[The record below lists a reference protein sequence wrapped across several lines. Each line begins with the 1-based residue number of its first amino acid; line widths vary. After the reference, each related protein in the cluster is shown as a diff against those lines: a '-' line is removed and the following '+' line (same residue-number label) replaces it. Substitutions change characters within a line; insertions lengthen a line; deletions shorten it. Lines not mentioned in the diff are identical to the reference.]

1 VLVYKKKNMDDK
13 IDKNLDDSQLIAQYI
28 NGDKK
33 SLEVLIKKYLN
44 PIYGF
49 VYKNVGDKPA
59 AEDITQ
65 EVFIK
70 VWKNI
75 KKFDQKRDFKP
86 WIFQIAKNT
95 SIDYLRKKKT
105 IPFSRFENEKGQNVL
120 LENIAPESQNIVELL
135 NNKRV
140 VQLALETLSAEDK
153 NIINLRHTDGMSFK
167 EISETLEKSIN
178 TVKSRY
184 RRIIANLK
192 KVV

>member
-1 VLVYKKKNMDDK
+1 MDDK

-75 KKFDQKRDFKP
+75 KKFDQKREFKP

>member
-1 VLVYKKKNMDDK
+1 MLVYKKKNMDDK

-75 KKFDQKRDFKP
+75 KKFDQKREFKP